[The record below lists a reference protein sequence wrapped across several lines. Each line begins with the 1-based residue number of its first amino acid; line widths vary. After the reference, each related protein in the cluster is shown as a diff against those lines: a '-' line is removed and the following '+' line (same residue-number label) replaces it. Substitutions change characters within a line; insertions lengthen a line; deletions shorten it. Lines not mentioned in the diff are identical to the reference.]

1 MKKIIAFF
9 AIVAAVI
16 AAVFGILLWRAR
28 SQASAAI
35 NSYNTAAEDYNG
47 KIAPYNEAAAQTGA
61 ENDRLQGVIDAAQ
74 GLLDKDADAYEPRT
88 KKDLQK
94 AVDKASKVFVEVPV
108 QIDPFQPQTLVNSFR
123 RADMEVQ
130 QIEAQAAEAA
140 VEKAM
145 KTIPEVPE
153 VPDYTEQV
161 EAVEKAQKAYTDSV
175 QMLTNVTAPPD
186 TFVKD
191 RLAKIDTVVQA
202 QAVTKDN
209 DPNGLLGKE
218 DGYTGCVYF
227 LDDRIDRS
235 LLPQEAFEK
244 EQEKKKDKD
253 SDNEKDKGSDNEKE
267 KDKEI
272 EKKKAETEAEESKN
286 ASTTAS
292 TASSTAV
299 DGDPAST
306 AASTAS
312 ATAADG
318 DTASATSTTTAAGET
333 AAQAESSSEPESS
346 APAIDVVLLGT
357 NGGGAVEIFATEEA
371 AKARAQRLAFFTG
384 SVMDA
389 GSVAV
394 EGTCVIRTSNYL
406 DSEAQSKLTDKIR
419 EALLSVDPDKE
430 FSGTLHEREDIE
442 AAPAESSNYAPWQ
455 HEYQLRGDEDF
466 QAHAR
471 RVIETGVTEPSS
483 AGEVYYAG
491 PSDDVQ
497 GIINSLGPG
506 DTLYLRGGVYNRKIR
521 LYGGVQ
527 GRPDAWITIAAAPG
541 EDVVF
546 DGSGLNGHDQDQ
558 SGPSMFWLY
567 GCSYVQLSGFTVRNA
582 HGRDTSAILLEPGT
596 HHVVV
601 SDLYIHNI
609 TTPSPKSEDHC
620 ANAILLMGRS
630 GSTISNVLLFRNS
643 IENCET
649 GWSEAIAVSANV
661 ADVNIVGNRL
671 DDTGNIAICLSGN
684 YGNAPSSVD
693 YPRGA
698 LVYGNT
704 ITNCHCLYDTGFAI
718 YADGAQN
725 IDFIGNTVKD
735 CDGGIEAGCE
745 HGGHGTRDIL
755 IVDNLL
761 TDCAEAAIGI
771 GTPGGGGHT
780 SNVTAYGNR
789 YRHVGWLSGGA
800 SILRF
805 GASGVSTYEN
815 AYIDDDADMP
825 LPAFPTYENLNVH

>member
-61 ENDRLQGVIDAAQ
+61 ENDRLQGAIDAAQ
-74 GLLDKDADAYEPRT
+74 GFLDKDADAYEPRT

-202 QAVTKDN
+202 QAVTAEH
-209 DPNGLLGKE
+209 DPNGLLGRE

-235 LLPQEAFEK
+235 LLPQEAFAK
-244 EQEKKKDKD
+244 EQDNNKD
-253 SDNEKDKGSDNEKE
+253 KE
-267 KDKEI
+267 KDKEKDSDKDKEEDTDK
-272 EKKKAETEAEESKN
+272 EKEEAGTGEAATS
-286 ASTTAS
+286 AA
-292 TASSTAV
+292 AVSSTA
-299 DGDPAST
+299 DTSATASAAGST
-306 AASTAS
+306 AAAS
-312 ATAADG
+312 SS
-318 DTASATSTTTAAGET
+318 ASS
-333 AAQAESSSEPESS
+333 ESSD
-346 APAIDVVLLGT
+346 PAIDVVLLGT
-357 NGGGAVEIFATEEA
+357 NGGGAVEIFATEES

-406 DSEAQSKLTDKIR
+406 DSEDQNKLTDEIR
-419 EALLSVDPDKE
+419 KALLSVDPDKE

-471 RVIETGVTEPSS
+471 RVIETGVTAPSS
-483 AGEVYYAG
+483 QGEVYYAG

-546 DGSGLNGHDQDQ
+546 DGSGLNGNDQDQ

-567 GCSYVQLSGFTVRNA
+567 GCSYVQLTGFTVRNA

-643 IENCET
+643 IEDCET
-649 GWSEAIAVSANV
+649 GWSEAVAVSANV
-661 ADVNIVGNRL
+661 ADVNIVGNRI

-684 YGNAPSSVD
+684 YGNAPSGVD

>member
-161 EAVEKAQKAYTDSV
+161 EAVEKAQKVYTDSV

-235 LLPQEAFEK
+235 LLPQEAFAK
-244 EQEKKKDKD
+244 EQDKNKDKEKD
-253 SDNEKDKGSDNEKE
+253 SD
-267 KDKEI
+267 KDKEEDTDK
-272 EKKKAETEAEESKN
+272 EKEEAETGEAATS
-286 ASTTAS
+286 AA
-292 TASSTAV
+292 AVSSTA
-299 DGDPAST
+299 DTSA
-306 AASTAS
+306 TAS
-312 ATAADG
+312 ATA
-318 DTASATSTTTAAGET
+318 SAAGSTAA
-333 AAQAESSSEPESS
+333 ASSSASSESSE
-346 APAIDVVLLGT
+346 PAIDVVLLGT

-466 QAHAR
+466 QTHAR

-558 SGPSMFWLY
+558 NGPSMFWLY

-661 ADVNIVGNRL
+661 ADINIVGNRL

-684 YGNAPSSVD
+684 YGNAPSGVD

-780 SNVTAYGNR
+780 SDVTAYGNR